1 MRYSPTSFTLWFVW
15 RLVFFRPPLA
25 QRGCPVTPSPLSFT
39 PFLNNH
45 YLTRQVDDY
54 GWNNVGFHAKTQA
67 NSNEVS
73 TPHIDSLAAT
83 GIILDRFYAYRF
95 CSPSRSSFLTG
106 RNCIHVNTGND
117 PLTLWN
123 PADPVSG
130 YAGIPINMTAI
141 ASKLAGVG
149 YNTIQSGKWHV
160 RNPHPNLRP
169 QTPANTRLHSQP

>member
-1 MRYSPTSFTLWFVW
+1 MGFFSPSGSRPTWDESPGLNAP
-15 RLVFFRPPLA
+15 RLPP
-25 QRGCPVTPSPLSFT
+25 S
-39 PFLNNH
+39 H
-45 YLTRQVDDY
+45 QVDDY
-54 GWNNVGFHAKTQA
+54 GWNNVGFHAKAQP

-130 YAGIPINMTAI
+130 YAGIPKNMTAI

-160 RNPHPNLRP
+160 RRGRRRGRRGRRRGRRHGRRR
-169 QTPANTRLHSQP
+169 TRRRRA

>member
-1 MRYSPTSFTLWFVW
+1 MFATAAL
-15 RLVFFRPPLA
+15 
-25 QRGCPVTPSPLSFT
+25 LSFVGSAYAAQ
-39 PFLNNH
+39 PNIIH
-45 YLTRQVDDY
+45 IMVDDY
-54 GWNNVGFHAKTQA
+54 GWNNVGFHAKSQP

-123 PADPVSG
+123 PSDPVSG
-130 YAGIPINMTAI
+130 FAV
-141 ASKLAGVG
+141 SLA
-149 YNTIQSGKWHV
+149 
-160 RNPHPNLRP
+160 
-169 QTPANTRLHSQP
+169 HSQ

>member
-1 MRYSPTSFTLWFVW
+1 MCCLYPQNVGCLGEGSTPAFGEGSIPRFGVHGPPPPTPAPLTHTTL
-15 RLVFFRPPLA
+15 A
-25 QRGCPVTPSPLSFT
+25 APSPGS
-39 PFLNNH
+39 
-45 YLTRQVDDY
+45 
-54 GWNNVGFHAKTQA
+54 GWNNVGFHAKSQP

-123 PADPVSG
+123 PSDPVSG
-130 YAGIPINMTAI
+130 FAV
-141 ASKLAGVG
+141 SLA
-149 YNTIQSGKWHV
+149 
-160 RNPHPNLRP
+160 
-169 QTPANTRLHSQP
+169 HSQ